1 VGIGVLAAL
10 LLVSPALGGPSLRS
24 LVKDEVSKQL
34 SSSAE
39 IAKKKK
45 GTRGPVGP
53 PGPAGPQGTQGT
65 QGNTGAAGSPA
76 ASAFLGRATGLTTTP
91 IEFVSPLGTSTA
103 TFVPGDVEMAS
114 PNATMV
120 ARDLF
125 VSANVAPGTG
135 NSRQYELRLASS
147 GSGILGC
154 TMSGAAQ
161 TTCNSGAST
170 ANVPAGDGITLR
182 VSNSGTPGG
191 SSIEF
196 AWRATTP

>member
-1 VGIGVLAAL
+1 MKRRYVLAGLGL
-10 LLVSPALGGPSLRS
+10 LAMLAVVSSALGGPSLKS
-24 LVKDEVSKQL
+24 LVRKEVAKQL
-34 SSSAE
+34 AG
-39 IAKKKK
+39 K
-45 GTRGPVGP
+45 T
-53 PGPAGPQGTQGT
+53 GPAGPQGSQGVP
-65 QGNTGAAGSPA
+65 GNTGAAGSPA

-103 TFVPGDVEMAS
+103 AFTAGNVEMAS

-125 VSANVAPGTG
+125 VSADSAPGPG

-154 TMSGAAQ
+154 AMSGAAQ

-170 ANVPAGDGITLR
+170 ATVPAGDGITLR
-182 VSNSGTPGG
+182 ITNSGTPGG

-196 AWRATTP
+196 GWRATTP

>member
-1 VGIGVLAAL
+1 MKRRYVLAGLGL
-10 LLVSPALGGPSLRS
+10 LAMLAVVSSALGGPSLKS
-24 LVKDEVSKQL
+24 LVRKEVAKQL
-34 SSSAE
+34 AG
-39 IAKKKK
+39 K
-45 GTRGPVGP
+45 T
-53 PGPAGPQGTQGT
+53 GPAGPQGSQGVP
-65 QGNTGAAGSPA
+65 GNTGAAGSPA

-103 TFVPGDVEMAS
+103 AFTVGNVEMAS

-125 VSANVAPGTG
+125 VSADLAPGPG

-170 ANVPAGDGITLR
+170 ATVPAADGITLR
-182 VSNSGTPGG
+182 ISNSGTPGG

-196 AWRATTP
+196 GWRATTP